1 MSSYKLACEQGV
13 GMMRSAR
20 WMLLVPLLWSPVMV
34 IGAPVAAEQAPTVAV
49 SEQAAPVDERAMEH
63 LMKMARFLGQTKQF
77 SMDMKATYEVL
88 QDDGVKLEFSEK
100 RRIDVQ
106 RPGRLRSLETAGS
119 NGNVSLYL
127 DGKNMTVY
135 DDASK
140 LYAQGPQPGPI
151 DASVMY
157 FVRDLKIRFPLAPLL
172 MQQFPDVLKSRVK
185 AAEYIERTSYFG
197 TPAHHILARNDEVD
211 MQIWIAD
218 GKNPVPLRVVL
229 TYRNAP
235 GQPQFRADLSNW
247 NLAPKL
253 APGMFTLARPAGAKQ
268 ISFSEH
274 LEAVQSVLE
283 QRGSTAEGNTK

>member
-1 MSSYKLACEQGV
+1 
-13 GMMRSAR
+13 MRSVT
-20 WMLLVPLLWSPVMV
+20 WMLLVPALWAPVLA
-34 IGAPVAAEQAPTVAV
+34 IGAPVIAGPTATAATA
-49 SEQAAPVDERAMEH
+49 EQAAPVDERAMDH
-63 LMKMARFLGQTKQF
+63 LMKMARFLGETKQF
-77 SMDMKATYEVL
+77 SVDMKATYDVL
-88 QDDGVKLEFSEK
+88 QEDGVKLEFSEK

-106 RPGRLRSLETAGS
+106 RPGRLRSLETAGG

-172 MQQFPDVLKSRVK
+172 MQQFPDVLKTRVK

-197 TPAHHILARNDEVD
+197 TPVHHVLARNDEVD
-211 MQIWIAD
+211 MQMWIAD
-218 GKNPVPLRVVL
+218 GKDPVPLRIVL

-247 NLAPKL
+247 NVAPKL
-253 APGMFTLARPAGAKQ
+253 APGMFTLARPPGAKQ
-268 ISFSEH
+268 ISFADQVD
-274 LEAVQSVLE
+274 AVQAVME
-283 QRGSTAEGNTK
+283 QRGSTAEGNAK